1 MEFRVPICLGYFHQA
16 SHDRFG
22 LVFEATSGQA
32 SPSSLLDLLTSA
44 SQPKPSLTTRVQL
57 ARAVATAL
65 WHLHATNWLHRALRS
80 DNVIFHSPAL
90 SSGPYLAG
98 FDVSR
103 PASGAGPSPGWR
115 ARPHDDLY
123 RAPPTPSDDFSRG
136 GGGGGGVG
144 KLRDIY
150 SLGVILY
157 EIGMWRPIHEILS
170 FVGGGGGVA
179 AGEEGLEEQS
189 QSQSQSRHPAQKTQT
204 WLLGQESLMRL
215 AAEAGDAYM
224 ETVASCLSGD
234 FGFDGFD
241 DGAVVVGFL
250 GRGGAA
256 AAEGNGHQHHASY
269 EARLQLEF
277 GERVIRRLD
286 GIAV

>member
-1 MEFRVPICLGYFHQA
+1 MELRVPSCLGYIQQA

-22 LVFEATSGQA
+22 LVFEAASGHH
-32 SPSSLLDLLTSA
+32 SPTSLLDILTT

-65 WHLHATNWLHRALRS
+65 WYLHATNWLHRALRS

-103 PASGAGPSPGWR
+103 PGPAGPLPGR
-115 ARPHDDLY
+115 GHHPHDDLY
-123 RAPPTPSDDFSRG
+123 RAPSTPSDFSRG
-136 GGGGGGVG
+136 EARGSG

-157 EIGMWRPIHEILS
+157 EIGMWRPIHEILAC
-170 FVGGGGGVA
+170 GA
-179 AGEEGLEEQS
+179 ERLQS
-189 QSQSQSRHPAQKTQT
+189 QAWAQAGAQTQT
-204 WLLGQESLMRL
+204 QTRLLGQESLMSL

-224 ETVASCLSGD
+224 ATVASCLSGD

-241 DGAVVVGFL
+241 DGAMVGFK
-250 GRGGAA
+250 GA
-256 AAEGNGHQHHASY
+256 AAEGHQASY